1 MASSSAG
8 DDAPVKAVMVN
19 SVPGAESV
27 ESSAK
32 SADLQTFTKPQ
43 WYHGQ
48 KLPNTLTRISGQ
60 KNRLGDLEFE
70 ILHEILVEKM
80 NNPDFSVHDV
90 SKFLGVNVDTIYP
103 ALWRHNSELI
113 EFGSLARDTAV
124 KHDKIRTRPVKWRDY
139 RKFIDEQGGC
149 SNPYNPAEAACLLF
163 PRRGIESCI
172 VKGSPTPADWV
183 GGWRQ
188 GRLSGLSRDSRLAKV
203 ADQVSGIVP
212 SSGDQSPPFPP
223 PRAPPPPHLKPN
235 GSPSRPARL
244 SPGTAAAARQQE
256 TKAPLEKAVRP
267 RGARQKPEEMPPEKE
282 RAPYAPYLPPK
293 TRLPS
298 PHLPS
303 LPTEKVHS
311 AESAL
316 QSVSRSNC
324 DTGRGRARAGQWWAA
339 RTGSRWR
346 SLPDLP
352 EAPG

>member
-43 WYHGQ
+43 WYQGQ

-80 NNPDFSVHDV
+80 NNPLFSVDDMA
-90 SKFLGVNVDTIYP
+90 KFLGVNVDTIYP

-113 EFGSLARDTAV
+113 EFGLLARDTPV
-124 KHDKIRTRPVKWRDY
+124 KHDKIKTRSCKWREY

-149 SNPYNPAEAACLLF
+149 SNPYNPAVAACLLF
-163 PRRGIESCI
+163 PQKGMEASI
-172 VKGSPTPADWV
+172 VKNSPKPAEWS

-223 PRAPPPPHLKPN
+223 PRAPPHPHLKP
-235 GSPSRPARL
+235 
-244 SPGTAAAARQQE
+244 
-256 TKAPLEKAVRP
+256 
-267 RGARQKPEEMPPEKE
+267 
-282 RAPYAPYLPPK
+282 
-293 TRLPS
+293 
-298 PHLPS
+298 
-303 LPTEKVHS
+303 
-311 AESAL
+311 
-316 QSVSRSNC
+316 
-324 DTGRGRARAGQWWAA
+324 
-339 RTGSRWR
+339 
-346 SLPDLP
+346 
-352 EAPG
+352 